1 MTSKLFLK
9 NIKWLELFY
18 IKMMNFNVFYEKSDK
33 IYVIRV
39 VKSKQR

>member
-9 NIKWLELFY
+9 NIKWLEWFY
-18 IKMMNFNVFYEKSDK
+18 IKMMNFNLFCEKSDK
-33 IYVIRV
+33 IYVISA